1 MDVMVFVSGSAETV
15 NANDPG
21 SPGGC
26 DVELNIASFI
36 ISVAAVIFLRRKKG
50 ESGEKRSKQSILYC
64 RIIPSHKLQY

>member
-15 NANDPG
+15 NTNDPG

-36 ISVAAVIFLRRKKG
+36 ISAAAVNFVRRKKG
-50 ESGEKRSKQSILYC
+50 
-64 RIIPSHKLQY
+64 